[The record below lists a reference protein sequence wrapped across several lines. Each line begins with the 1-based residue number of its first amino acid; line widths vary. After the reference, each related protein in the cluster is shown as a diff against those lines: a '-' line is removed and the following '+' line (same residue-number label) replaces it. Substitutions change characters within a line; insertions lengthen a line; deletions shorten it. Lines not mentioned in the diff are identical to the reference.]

1 MVLGGEALRACFLGM
16 SWNTLKAQVS
26 LEWLS
31 FLSSSF
37 TVASWRQSSINQVQV
52 LMHTASNWT
61 VVSQLPGECLTS
73 YKGCPVGVNLLQ
85 QPGQLRRKVRLVCHT
100 VLSNFTLCYCFVWSG
115 MLTCSSKMWSS
126 LPHCAFPDPELV
138 SALVSGVSALL
149 QFRSCPR
156 TPFSGP

>member
-1 MVLGGEALRACFLGM
+1 MPYVL
-16 SWNTLKAQVS
+16 
-26 LEWLS
+26 
-31 FLSSSF
+31 
-37 TVASWRQSSINQVQV
+37 
-52 LMHTASNWT
+52 
-61 VVSQLPGECLTS
+61 
-73 YKGCPVGVNLLQ
+73 GCPVGVSLLQ

-156 TPFSGP
+156 TPFCGPNLYSRPGLILCSRRPASDPMAQISVHTTALPFVTLLRAGGLGKGAHSLYSTHARSFPLMALVTDFNF